1 MKNIYY
7 FFLIPLT
14 VISCAVKQADYGK
27 NVKNFEK
34 NPTIKDSII
43 HTFYLVGDAGNLD
56 QDEAF
61 QNINIL
67 KDSLSKASENSTLIF
82 LGDNIYPAGMPK
94 KENKERGLA
103 EKKIDNQIS
112 LSKQFKGKTIF
123 IPGNHDWYNNGIKGL
138 KREEDYVIEKLG
150 DKSAFA
156 PRNGCPIETRKINK
170 KLTLILVDTEW
181 VLANWDKNP
190 GINEKCDIKTRE
202 DFYTEFED
210 QVNKNQNKTI
220 VVATHHPLITNGSHG
235 GKYSWE
241 KQIFPLENKFP
252 LPILGSIIN
261 LTRATGGITHQDIS
275 NQNYK
280 NLADRLKTLI
290 SGRKNVVVV
299 SGHDHNLQYIEQ
311 GDIRQI
317 VSGAGSKTESAKAV
331 GANDFSFGK
340 NGYAELKISKS
351 GNAEVSFY
359 NLNPEKSELLF
370 RKTVLGTE
378 EKTSKDYPKNFPE
391 YTKASIYDSSMTKK
405 SKLYEF
411 LWGKHY
417 RDYYSK
423 KINVKNLALDTLFGG
438 VKTDRA
444 GGGHQTKSLRLETK
458 SGNEYVIR
466 ALKKSGVRFLQAVAF
481 KNQYVVDDFDGSYA
495 DKFLLDFYTTSHPYT
510 PLVIGAM
517 SNKLGIRHTT
527 PELFYIPKQKTLK
540 NFNETFG
547 DELYYLEDRPVET
560 EENPNKVI
568 GTDEVILN
576 LAKDEK
582 YKMDEKAWI
591 RARLF
596 DMLIGDWDRHHDQW
610 KFESRKE
617 NGNVIYS
624 PIPKDRDQAFAKYD
638 GLITSYLMGFPEL
651 KHMQTFDEKIK
662 NIKWFN
668 REPYPLDLAFTKNS
682 DQKTWL
688 EEARFIQDNLD
699 ENTIRKAFENLPK
712 ETQDKVSEE
721 LIQKLLLRKND
732 LKKYA
737 SEYFKFLERK
747 VMLTGTDKNDKIIVT
762 RLPNNETEVKIYRLK
777 KSGEELQSS
786 KVYSGKET
794 KEIWIYALS
803 DDDEFVVEGKPK
815 SSIKVRLL
823 GGLDEDKYT
832 VTNAKNL
839 KIYDYK
845 SKKNNFDNKGNAN
858 VTLTDDYDVNQYN
871 YKRVKYSSYSLMP
884 NAGFNPDDEIMI
896 GANQIFTVNNFVQ
909 NPFSSKHILK
919 TNYFTGTNGYEIAY
933 QGVFPQL
940 SGNWFYQVDAR
951 LTSSHYIR
959 NFFGVGNETVNPEKS
974 SSEEHYNNVRAKET
988 AVFPSLNWMKNASHF
1003 SAKIAYETLKI
1014 DKTED
1019 RFIALPGVINP
1030 DVFQTKQFGGAEL
1043 SFVYENYD
1051 NHANPKLGM
1060 KFDIT
1065 TGWKI
1070 NLEDGKRQLPYLETG
1085 IGFTHYVTSDKKLV
1099 FSSYAK
1105 AKWLLSN
1112 NYEFYQMSTLGGNK
1126 NLRGFRFNRFYG
1138 KNSFYNSS
1146 DLRYDIGKFK
1156 NSFLPVGYGVFGG
1169 FDIGRVWNPGEIS
1182 DKWHSAYGGGVWL
1195 NMMDLVSINAS
1206 YFQSVDGGR
1215 MMLSLGGT
1223 F

>member
-7 FFLIPLT
+7 FFLISLT

-34 NPTIKDSII
+34 KSTIKDSII

-56 QDEAF
+56 RDEAF

-112 LSKQFKGKTIF
+112 LSNQFKGKTIF

-138 KREEDYVIEKLG
+138 KREEDYVTEKLG

-210 QVNKNQNKTI
+210 QLNKNQNKTI

-391 YTKASIYDSSMTKK
+391 YTKASIYDSSVTKK

-458 SGNEYVIR
+458 NGNQYVIR
-466 ALKKSGVRFLQAVAF
+466 ALRKSGVRFLQSVAF
-481 KNQYVVDDFDGSYA
+481 KNQYVVDDFAGSYA

-510 PLVIGAM
+510 PLVIGEMAD
-517 SNKLGIRHTT
+517 KLGIRHTT

-540 NFNETFG
+540 SFNETFG
-547 DELYYLEDRPVET
+547 DELYYLEDRPMET

-591 RARLF
+591 KARLF

-610 KFESRKE
+610 KFEAKKE
-617 NGNVIYS
+617 NGDVIYS
-624 PIPKDRDQAFAKYD
+624 PIPKDRDQAFSKYD
-638 GLITSYLMGFPEL
+638 GFITGILMEFPEL
-651 KHMQTFDEKIK
+651 KHMQTFDNEIES
-662 NIKWFN
+662 IKWFN
-668 REPYPLDLAFTKNS
+668 REPYPLDLVFAKNS
-682 DQKTWL
+682 VGKDWL
-688 EEARFIQDNLD
+688 EVAEFIQKNLS
-699 ENTIRKAFENLPK
+699 ENDIRKAFTNLPK
-712 ETQDKVSEE
+712 EVQDKVSED
-721 LIQKLLLRKND
+721 LIQKLLTRKND
-732 LKKYA
+732 LQKYA
-737 SEYFKFLERK
+737 SAYFKFLQEK
-747 VMLTGTDKNDKIIVT
+747 VILTGTDKKDKFVVT
-762 RLPNNETEVKIYRLK
+762 RLPNNETEVKIIRLK

-786 KVYSGKET
+786 KLYSGLMT
-794 KEIWIYALS
+794 KEILLYGLD
-803 DDDEFVVEGKPK
+803 DDDEFIVEGNQK
-815 SSIKVRLL
+815 SSIRVKLL
-823 GGLDEDKYT
+823 GGLDNDRYSVSNSKK
-832 VTNAKNL
+832 VT
-839 KIYDYK
+839 IYDYK
-845 SKKNNFDNKGNAN
+845 SKPNNFENKGN
-858 VTLTDDYDVNQYN
+858 TSLKLTDNYDINQYN
-871 YKRVKYSSYSLMP
+871 YRNAKYNVFTTFM
-884 NAGFNPDDEIMI
+884 NFNFNPDDALAI
-896 GANQIFTVNNFVQ
+896 GFNADYTVNDFIK
-909 NPFSSKHILK
+909 NPYSQKHHF
-919 TNYFTGTNGYEIAY
+919 TANYFTGTKGYELAY
-933 QGVFPQL
+933 RGLFPL
-940 SGNWFYQVDAR
+940 LKSNWFYGVDTR
-951 LTSSHYIR
+951 ITSSHYIR
-959 NFFGVGNETVNPEKS
+959 NFYGIGNETINPK
-974 SSEEHYNNVRAKET
+974 EEFGNRFNNVRAKE
-988 AVFPSLNWMKNASHF
+988 FLFSPSINWNKNASTF
-1003 SAKIAYETLKI
+1003 SAKLNYEILKI
-1014 DKTED
+1014 DRTAD
-1019 RFIALPGVINP
+1019 RYISLPNVVNEN
-1030 DVFQTKQFGGAEL
+1030 VFQSKQFGGADV
-1043 SFVYENYD
+1043 SFNYENYD
-1051 NHANPKLGM
+1051 NKANPKLGM
-1060 KFDIT
+1060 KFDVRAVYNM
-1065 TGWKI
+1065 
-1070 NLEDGKRQLPYLETG
+1070 NLENTDRNYTSLETG
-1085 IGFTHYVTSDKKLV
+1085 LGFLHYLTTNKRLV
-1099 FSSYAK
+1099 WSSYGK
-1105 AKWLLSN
+1105 AKWLLGDG
-1112 NYEFYQMSTLGGNK
+1112 YEFYQMATLGGNK
-1126 NLRGFRFNRFYG
+1126 DLRGFRFNRFYG
-1138 KNSFYNSS
+1138 KNSFYQTS
-1146 DLRYDIGKFK
+1146 DLRYEVGKIK
-1156 NSFLPVGYGVFGG
+1156 NSILPLSYGFFGG
-1169 FDIGRVWNPGEIS
+1169 FDVGRVWNPNETS
-1182 DKWHSAYGGGVWL
+1182 NKWHNSYGGGFWL
-1195 NMMDLVSINAS
+1195 NAVDAISANLS
-1206 YFQSVDGGR
+1206 YFSSSDGGR
-1215 MMLSLGGT
+1215 LVIGIGGT

>member
-7 FFLIPLT
+7 FFLISLT
-14 VISCAVKQADYGK
+14 VISCAVRQADYGK

-34 NPTIKDSII
+34 NPTIKYSII

-112 LSKQFKGKTIF
+112 LSNQFKGKTIF
-123 IPGNHDWYNNGIKGL
+123 IPGNHDWYNNGIRGL
-138 KREEDYVIEKLG
+138 KREEDYVTEKLG

-210 QVNKNQNKTI
+210 QLNKNQNKTI

-290 SGRKNVVVV
+290 GGRKNVVVV

-317 VSGAGSKTESAKAV
+317 ISGAGSKTESAKAV

-417 RDYYSK
+417 RKYYSK
-423 KINVKNLALDTLFGG
+423 KINVKNVELDTLFGG
-438 VKTDRA
+438 VKPDRA

-466 ALKKSGVRFLQAVAF
+466 ALKKSGVRFLQSVAF
-481 KNQYVVDDFDGSYA
+481 KDQYVVDDFDGSYA

-510 PLVIGAM
+510 PLVISGMAD
-517 SNKLGIRHTT
+517 KLRIRHTT
-527 PELFYIPKQKTLK
+527 PQLFYIPKQPGLG
-540 NFNETFG
+540 NFNDNFG
-547 DELYYLEDRPVET
+547 NELYYLEDRPMET

-582 YKMDEKAWI
+582 YKMDEEAWI

-617 NGNVIYS
+617 NGNVVYS

-699 ENTIRKAFENLPK
+699 EIEIRKAFENLPK
-712 ETQDKVSEE
+712 EVQDKTSED
-721 LIQKLLLRKND
+721 LIRKLLIRKND
-732 LKKYA
+732 LQIYA
-737 SEYFKFLERK
+737 KDYYKFLNKR
-747 VMLTGTDKNDKIIVT
+747 VLLLGTNKKDKFLIT
-762 RLPNNETEVKIYRLK
+762 RLPNGETEVKIYRTK
-777 KSGEELQSS
+777 KVGEELISTQLYS
-786 KVYSGKET
+786 KNLT
-794 KEIWIYALS
+794 KEIWIYGLS
-803 DDDEFVVEGKPK
+803 DDDIFIAQGNERNN
-815 SSIKVRLL
+815 IRIRLF
-823 GGLDEDKYT
+823 GGLDNDDYQIE
-832 VTNAKNL
+832 NGSRIH
-839 KIYDYK
+839 IYDYK
-845 SKKNNFDNKGNAN
+845 TKKNNLQQSGSAL

-871 YKRVKYSSYSLMP
+871 YKRPKYSVYSNTLT
-884 NAGFNPDDEIMI
+884 AGFNPDDDVMI
-896 GANQIFTVNNFVQ
+896 GFRQSFTVNNFIQ
-909 NPFSSKHILK
+909 NPFSHKHILN
-919 TNYFTGTNGYEIAY
+919 TNYFTGTKGYEVAY
-933 QGVFPQL
+933 QGIFPRL
-940 SGNWFYQVDAR
+940 TGHWFYGLDAR
-951 LTSSHYIR
+951 ITSSHYIR
-959 NFFGVGNETVNPEKS
+959 NFYGIGNETDNPGDKFGERF
-974 SSEEHYNNVRAKET
+974 NNVRAKELGIS
-988 AVFPSLNWMKNASHF
+988 PSINWGKNAVMF
-1003 SAKIAYETLKI
+1003 SANLNYETLKI
-1014 DKTED
+1014 DRTEN
-1019 RFIALPGVINP
+1019 RYVSIPGIVNA
-1030 DVFQTKQFGGAEL
+1030 DVFDTKQFGGGEVK
-1043 SFVYENYD
+1043 FVYENYD
-1051 NHANPKLGM
+1051 NKANPKLGM

-1085 IGFTHYVTSDKKLV
+1085 IGFMHYVTSDKKLV

-1182 DKWHSAYGGGVWL
+1182 DKWHTAYGGGVWL